1 MARIANIGVADA
13 LPAGAVQLLVRG
25 DTVSLPL
32 KGVIDLAAEKTRLEK
47 EKAKTEAEI
56 NRLDAKL
63 GNPKFIANADE
74 EVVEADRERREE
86 MAARLA
92 KIIEALERLAR
103 MG

>member
-1 MARIANIGVADA
+1 
-13 LPAGAVQLLVRG
+13 VQLLVRG
-25 DTVSLPL
+25 ETVALPL
-32 KGVIDLAAEKTRLEK
+32 QGIIDFAAEKTRLEK

-56 NRLDAKL
+56 ARLDVKL

-103 MG
+103 ME